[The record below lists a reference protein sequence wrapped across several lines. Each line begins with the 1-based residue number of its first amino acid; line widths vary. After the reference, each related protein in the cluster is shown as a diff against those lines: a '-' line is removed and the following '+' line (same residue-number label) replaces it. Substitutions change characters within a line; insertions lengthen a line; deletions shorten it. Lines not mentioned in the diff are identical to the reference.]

1 MWCRYCGSHAK
12 VSTATAGKI
21 EKGVRRR
28 LADLFHGLAD
38 APGHADQVRRVG
50 LCGEESHC
58 RALGTCT
65 TCSPDPV
72 DVVLNRLRHVVVHNI
87 HHFFD
92 VKPSL
97 RHVRRDQ
104 HGAAPGLE
112 VGQRAV
118 AGPLVL
124 VAMDGSCG
132 NLVVLQLPGQCIGA
146 ALGLGEDQH
155 LLVAAGDA
163 ADPGYEALPLLVL
176 AHDLDLLG
184 DVGIRGQLLGA
195 DGQLDGILPAEVS
208 RHALDFFRPSCGE
221 HDGLPVRPDLGDDLA
236 DLRLEAH
243 VQHAV
248 CLVQAEVRHA
258 LEIRDAC
265 LQEIQQPPRR
275 GDDDLDAAAEVRGLA
290 VAADAAEAG
299 RAADARSAGE
309 LHHFGLDLHDQ
320 LASGCHDQRHRA
332 VAGAEWRLRAEVHQ
346 RRKEV
351 GQGLAAA
358 GLRDADHVTPRHGR
372 RPADGL
378 DRRGTREAGRGD
390 CSEQALRQAQKV
402 PGDDRLGVRLL
413 SFDVCIQLLH
423 QCLDLFFAHGCNI
436 GMLVIEVLLDCDERL
451 FLPVDLLQVLAHAA
465 HAVRAA
471 TQAARLI
478 IEATAA
484 SAAAAA
490 AAEAATS
497 PVGAATTSS
506 VVAAAPAVV
515 EAAAP
520 AVIAAAAVVE
530 AATIGAAT
538 ARRRRT
544 TLLESTVAALALRG
558 RIGIGPREAPN
569 RGALEQRH
577 WHDRKPSR
585 EGRCRAAC
593 AEKLRN

>member
-1 MWCRYCGSHAK
+1 
-12 VSTATAGKI
+12 
-21 EKGVRRR
+21 
-28 LADLFHGLAD
+28 
-38 APGHADQVRRVG
+38 
-50 LCGEESHC
+50 
-58 RALGTCT
+58 
-65 TCSPDPV
+65 
-72 DVVLNRLRHVVVHNI
+72 
-87 HHFFD
+87 
-92 VKPSL
+92 
-97 RHVRRDQ
+97 
-104 HGAAPGLE
+104 
-112 VGQRAV
+112 
-118 AGPLVL
+118 
-124 VAMDGSCG
+124 MDGSCG

-155 LLVAAGDA
+155 LLVAAGDS
-163 ADPGYEALPLLVL
+163 ADPGHEALPLLVL

-320 LASGCHDQRHRA
+320 LASRCHDQRHGA

-346 RRKEV
+346 RREEV

-413 SFDVCIQLLH
+413 SLDVCIQLLH

-436 GMLVIEVLLDCDERL
+436 GMLVVEVLLDCDERL

-484 SAAAAA
+484 SAAAA
-490 AAEAATS
+490 EAATS
-497 PVGAATTSS
+497 TVGAATTSS

-538 ARRRRT
+538 AGRRRT
-544 TLLESTVAALALRG
+544 TLLETTVAVLAIRRTVGIVTSLPLVG
-558 RIGIGPREAPN
+558 AVPAGVRILAPATEAIGPGEASN
-569 RGALEQRH
+569 RGALDQRH
-577 WHDRKPSR
+577 CRDRKSSR
-585 EGRCRAAC
+585 EGRCQAAC
-593 AEKLRN
+593 AEKLRNWGLHHGALTP